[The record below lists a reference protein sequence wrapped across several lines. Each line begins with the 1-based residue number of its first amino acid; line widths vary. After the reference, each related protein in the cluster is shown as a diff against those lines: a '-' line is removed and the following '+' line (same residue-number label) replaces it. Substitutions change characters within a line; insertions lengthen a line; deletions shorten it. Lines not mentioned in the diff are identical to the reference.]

1 MTDIPAARRFVAV
14 HARLIDRRRMD
25 GDAALVRS
33 ALAAYQNPDGG
44 FGYLEPDL
52 PDPGSQPITALAALE
67 LLHEIG
73 APPDDPL
80 TAGLAGWL
88 ETVTRSD
95 GGLDFV
101 LPYDADA
108 IPHAPWMVP
117 PAQRSSSLHITAAVA
132 AAAHRA
138 GMGAG
143 PGRAWLERVSAFVWR
158 QLEHPG
164 PRPGYETKYV
174 IGFLDAVPDR
184 ERAEAALDAVGRT
197 LASRAAIAVPGGA
210 EGEALTALTIAPW
223 PGHAGR
229 RLFDPAA
236 IERQLDELADAQRDD
251 GGWTF
256 DWLAWND
263 AVAWAWRGKLTV
275 DALRTLAE
283 NGRPAPAR
291 A

>member
-1 MTDIPAARRFVAV
+1 MTYTHAARRFVTL

-25 GDAALVRS
+25 GDPVLVRA

-52 PDPGSQPITALAALE
+52 PDPGGQPITALAALE

-73 APPDDPL
+73 APSDDPL
-80 TAGLAGWL
+80 MAALAGWL
-88 ETVTRSD
+88 ETVTQPD

-101 LPYDADA
+101 LPYDAGA
-108 IPHAPWMVP
+108 IPHAPWMAP
-117 PAQRSSSLHITAAVA
+117 PAERSSSLHMTAAVA

-138 GMGAG
+138 GMAAG
-143 PGRAWLERVSAFVWR
+143 PGRAWLERASAFVWR
-158 QLEHPG
+158 RLEHPG
-164 PRPGYETKYV
+164 PRPGYETKYA

-197 LASRAAIAVPGGA
+197 LPNREAIPVPGGT

-236 IERQLDELADAQRDD
+236 IERQLDELAHAQQED

-275 DALRTLAE
+275 DALRTLAA
-283 NGRPAPAR
+283 NGRR
-291 A
+291 AHA

>member
-1 MTDIPAARRFVAV
+1 MTDTLAARRFVTL

-25 GDAALVRS
+25 GDPALIRS

-67 LLHEIG
+67 VLHEIG
-73 APPDDPL
+73 APADDPL
-80 TAGLAGWL
+80 VTDLAGWL
-88 ETVTRSD
+88 ETVTHPD

-108 IPHAPWMVP
+108 IPHAPWMRP
-117 PAQRSSSLHITAAVA
+117 PDGRSSSLHMTAAVA

-138 GMGAG
+138 GMARG
-143 PGRAWLERVSAFVWR
+143 PGRAWLERASAFVWE
-158 QLEHPG
+158 QLERPS
-164 PRPGYETKYV
+164 PRLGYETKYV

-184 ERAEAALDAVGRT
+184 ERAEAALDALART
-197 LASRAAIAVPGGA
+197 LTSRESVPVSGGT

-229 RLFDPAA
+229 RLFHADA
-236 IERQLDELADAQRDD
+236 IERQLDELAEGQQAD

-256 DWLAWND
+256 DWLAWDD

-275 DALRTLAE
+275 DALHTLAA
-283 NGRPAPAR
+283 NGRLATAT

>member
-1 MTDIPAARRFVAV
+1 MTDTHAARRFVAL

-25 GDAALVRS
+25 GDPALVRA
-33 ALAAYQNPDGG
+33 ALAAYANPDGG

-67 LLHEIG
+67 VLHEIG

-80 TAGLAGWL
+80 MAGLAGWL
-88 ETVTRSD
+88 ETVTHPD

-108 IPHAPWMVP
+108 VPHAPWMAP
-117 PAQRSSSLHITAAVA
+117 PAERSSSLHMTAAVA

-138 GMGAG
+138 GMAEG
-143 PGRAWLERVSAFVWR
+143 PGRAWLERASAFVWR

-164 PRPGYETKYV
+164 PRSGYETKYV

-184 ERAEAALDAVGRT
+184 ERAEAALDAVGRS
-197 LASRAAIAVPGGA
+197 LPSREAVAVSGGT

-236 IERQLDELADAQRDD
+236 IERQLDELDNAQQGD

-275 DALRTLAE
+275 DALRTLAA
-283 NGRPAPAR
+283 NGRLAPPQP
-291 A
+291 

>member
-1 MTDIPAARRFVAV
+1 MTDIDAARRFVV
-14 HARLIDRRRMD
+14 LHARLIDRRRMD
-25 GDAALVRS
+25 GDPALVRS

-44 FGYLEPDL
+44 FGYLEADL
-52 PDPGSQPITALAALE
+52 PDPGSQPITALTALE

-88 ETVTRSD
+88 ETVTRPD

-101 LPYDADA
+101 LPYDAGA
-108 IPHAPWMVP
+108 IPHAPWMGP
-117 PAQRSSSLHITAAVA
+117 PAERSSSLHMTAAVA

-138 GMGAG
+138 GMAAG
-143 PGRAWLERVSAFVWR
+143 PGRAWLERASAFVWR
-158 QLEHPG
+158 RLEDPG

-174 IGFLDAVPDR
+174 IDFLDAVPDR

-197 LASRAAIAVPGGA
+197 LASREGIAVLGGA

-236 IERQLDELADAQRDD
+236 IERQLDGLANAQGED

-275 DALRTLAE
+275 DALRTLAV
-283 NGRPAPAR
+283 NGRLAPAH